1 LKLNYYIFRSPN
13 KLALDISGDFTIDEF
28 DLNITNQNLDEDDE
42 KLITYEGYLYKVSS
56 KKNKKYWFK
65 LINKD
70 LYCKL

>member
-56 KKNKKYWFK
+56 KKTKKYWFK